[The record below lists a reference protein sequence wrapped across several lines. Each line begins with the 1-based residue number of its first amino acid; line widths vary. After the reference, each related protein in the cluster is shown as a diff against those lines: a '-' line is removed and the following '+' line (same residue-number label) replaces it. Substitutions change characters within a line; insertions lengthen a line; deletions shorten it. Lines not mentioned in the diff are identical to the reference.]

1 LTTQSGFSTSFFR
14 PFTVKIRD
22 CTTRG
27 EDLFKDTER
36 TTRQEDLFK
45 DTERLGL
52 LRRIAR
58 PAVVAIVGN
67 PLSPS

>member
-1 LTTQSGFSTSFFR
+1 M
-14 PFTVKIRD
+14 
-22 CTTRG
+22 
-27 EDLFKDTER
+27 FKDTER